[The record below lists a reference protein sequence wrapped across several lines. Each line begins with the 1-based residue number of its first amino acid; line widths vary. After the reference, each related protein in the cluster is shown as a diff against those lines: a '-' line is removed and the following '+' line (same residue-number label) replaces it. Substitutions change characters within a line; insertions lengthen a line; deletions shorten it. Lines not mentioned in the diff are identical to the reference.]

1 MGRKERDEHKPPLTI
16 IHDELVR
23 QRESLA
29 RRSDA
34 MNGRA
39 TVLVGSAAIAG
50 SLQASS
56 LFGNGWLILA
66 VAATAAAAIFGILAT
81 TPRPGKD
88 LDTTDLRM
96 KLYVKNEH
104 DALLYLID
112 HKNLV
117 HNQQEVLLAVRAR
130 WLKFGYI
137 CLVISIFAFVLFVDD
152 ARKLVSFVA

>member
-56 LFGNGWLILA
+56 LFGNGWLTLGLCCILFFFFDSFYDLGCA
-66 VAATAAAAIFGILAT
+66 EQGPKRGVELGIP
-81 TPRPGKD
+81 PR
-88 LDTTDLRM
+88 
-96 KLYVKNEH
+96 
-104 DALLYLID
+104 
-112 HKNLV
+112 
-117 HNQQEVLLAVRAR
+117 
-130 WLKFGYI
+130 
-137 CLVISIFAFVLFVDD
+137 
-152 ARKLVSFVA
+152 

>member
-1 MGRKERDEHKPPLTI
+1 MPPLTI

-66 VAATAAAAIFGILAT
+66 VTATAAAAIFGILAT
-81 TPRPGKD
+81 TPRTGKD
-88 LDTTDLRM
+88 LDTSDLRT

-112 HKNLV
+112 HKNFV
-117 HNQQEVLLAVRAR
+117 HKEQESLLAVRAR
-130 WLKFGYI
+130 WLKFGYV
-137 CLVISIFAFVLFVDD
+137 CLLISIVAFVL
-152 ARKLVSFVA
+152 LVANVRISVTN

>member
-1 MGRKERDEHKPPLTI
+1 MRRKKREQHQPPLDI

-29 RRSDA
+29 RRTDA

-56 LFGNGWLILA
+56 LFGNGWLIVA
-66 VAATAAAAIFGILAT
+66 VVATAAAAVFGILAT
-81 TPRPGKD
+81 TPRGGIDIDPAE
-88 LDTTDLRM
+88 LRN
-96 KLYVKNEH
+96 KLYVMNEH

-112 HKNLV
+112 NKNHV
-117 HNQQEVLLAVRAR
+117 HARQESLLSVRAR
-130 WLKFGYI
+130 WLKVGYG
-137 CLVISIFAFVLFVDD
+137 CLVVSIFAFV
-152 ARKLVSFVA
+152 ALVANVRITITN

>member
-29 RRSDA
+29 RRTDA
-34 MNGRA
+34 VNGRA

-66 VAATAAAAIFGILAT
+66 VAATAAAAIFGVLAT
-81 TPRPGKD
+81 TPRKGKD

-117 HNQQEVLLAVRAR
+117 HNEQEALLAIRAL
-130 WLKFGYI
+130 WLKFGYV
-137 CLVISIFAFVLFVDD
+137 CLVISIFAFVL
-152 ARKLVSFVA
+152 LVANVRLSVTI